1 MTDLQKWL
9 TEHGCYKVAKALGLS
24 YPAVRKWKDGKC
36 KPSAKNISAVAK
48 LSGMTRKQIM
58 GGK

>member
-24 YPAVRKWKDGKC
+24 YPAVRKWKGGKC
-36 KPSAKNISAVAK
+36 VPSDKNILAVMK
-48 LSGMTRKQIM
+48 LSGMTRKQVR
-58 GGK
+58 GQ